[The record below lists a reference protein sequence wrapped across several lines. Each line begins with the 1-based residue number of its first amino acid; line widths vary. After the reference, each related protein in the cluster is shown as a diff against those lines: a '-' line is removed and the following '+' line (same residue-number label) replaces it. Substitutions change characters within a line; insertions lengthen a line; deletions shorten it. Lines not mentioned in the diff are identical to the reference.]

1 MYGDF
6 EMSETIK
13 LAAEE
18 YLMREGEESNEMYYL
33 ASGTLAVFQRKGDS
47 ERQIAT
53 VYSGELVGEMSFL
66 DCEPRSATV
75 KAIGDCELTVIP
87 REKLQKYLSTQPKWY
102 RALVQILIDRL
113 RRANKRVR
121 I

>member
-1 MYGDF
+1 
-6 EMSETIK
+6 MSDNIK
-13 LAAEE
+13 LKAED

-33 ASGTLAVFQRKGDS
+33 TSGTMAVFQRKGNS

-53 VYSGELVGEMSFL
+53 VYAGELVGEMSFL
-66 DCEPRSATV
+66 DSKPRSASV
-75 KAIGDCELTVIP
+75 KAIGECELTVIP
-87 REKLQKYLSTQPKWY
+87 REKLEKYLKSLPHWY
-102 RALVQILIDRL
+102 SALVQTLVGRL

>member
-1 MYGDF
+1 
-6 EMSETIK
+6 MSESIK
-13 LAAEE
+13 LKPED

-33 ASGTLAVFQRKGDS
+33 TSGTLAVYQRKGDS

-53 VYSGELVGEMSFL
+53 IYAGELVGEMSFL
-66 DCEPRSATV
+66 DNEPRCASV
-75 KAIGDCELTVIP
+75 KAIGECELTVIP
-87 REKLQKYLSTQPKWY
+87 HEAMNKYLSVQPNWY
-102 RALVQILIDRL
+102 RALVQTLMARL

>member
-1 MYGDF
+1 MN
-6 EMSETIK
+6 ESMK

-33 ASGTLAVFQRKGDS
+33 ASGTMAVFQRKGDS

-53 VYSGELVGEMSFL
+53 IYSGELVGEMSFL

-87 REKLQKYLSTQPKWY
+87 RDKLQSYLNGQPKWY